1 MATPDD
7 PIGSPHLRPADLAR
21 PPAACARAL
30 LGCTLVRTL
39 PTGEQLA
46 GVIVETEAYGG
57 SRDAASHS
65 YRGRRTPRN
74 ESMYGPPGTAY
85 VYFTYGMHFCFN
97 VVCGRADEGVAV
109 LVRALEPTAGIEEMR
124 RRRSAHRRAGAT
136 SLRDRDL
143 CSGPARLCQAFGV
156 ERSLDG
162 SPLTEPGGTL
172 RLLGRRAAEGGRGAP
187 GPPRRLGTIGR
198 SPRIGVAYAGAWA
211 EKPRRWFFVGH
222 PCVSR

>member
-7 PIGSPHLRPADLAR
+7 PIASPHLRPADLAR

-109 LVRALEPTAGIEEMR
+109 LVRALEPTAGIETVCE
-124 RRRSAHRRAGAT
+124 SSKGAGARSEPALKATGTPTTSTEPRLWIVATTST
-136 SLRDRDL
+136 SL
-143 CSGPARLCQAFGV
+143 P
-156 ERSLDG
+156 
-162 SPLTEPGGTL
+162 
-172 RLLGRRAAEGGRGAP
+172 
-187 GPPRRLGTIGR
+187 
-198 SPRIGVAYAGAWA
+198 
-211 EKPRRWFFVGH
+211 
-222 PCVSR
+222 